1 LPQANLFNPLL
12 ADPVPA
18 GAEFKI
24 EEIFIAMSNLFLY
37 TFTVLI
43 WGSTWLAIKFQIGH
57 VDPMLSVSYR
67 FALAAFLL
75 GFYCRITGLKL
86 HFHLK
91 EHLLMGTQGLLLFS
105 FGYWFVYL
113 SEIHLTSGL
122 VAVIF
127 ATMLFMNILNSRL
140 FLGKRIEGFM
150 MIGAVVGLMGLG
162 LVFWPEIASFEW
174 ANQGLR
180 GLLLGLAGSYL
191 SSLGNILSAYTQK
204 RRIPVVQ
211 NNAFGMAYGSI
222 LLFLVSLLMGK
233 SVNFAVTPGY
243 IGSLLY
249 LAVFGSII
257 AFGCYLTLLGRIGAD
272 KAGYV
277 TLVIPIVALGIST
290 VFEGYHW
297 TGEAFFGLALVLAGN
312 FLVLRRKHASAAVR
326 NGSGRLAFSKR

>member
-1 LPQANLFNPLL
+1 
-12 ADPVPA
+12 
-18 GAEFKI
+18 
-24 EEIFIAMSNLFLY
+24 MSNLFLY
-37 TFTVLI
+37 IFTVMI

-75 GFYCRITGLKL
+75 CCYCRISGMKM
-86 HFHLK
+86 HFSLK
-91 EHLLMGTQGLLLFS
+91 EHLLMGSQGVLLFS
-105 FGYWFVYL
+105 ISYWFVYL

-127 ATMLFMNILNSRL
+127 ATMLFMNIINSRL
-140 FLGKRIEGFM
+140 FLGQRIERLM
-150 MIGAVVGLMGLG
+150 MIGAVAGLVGLG

-174 ANQGLR
+174 SNQGLR

-204 RRIPVVQ
+204 RKIPVIQ
-211 NNAFGMAYGSI
+211 NNVYGMAYGSI
-222 LLFLVSLLMGK
+222 LLFLLSQLMGK
-233 SVNFAVTPGY
+233 PVSFAFTTGY
-243 IGSLLY
+243 IGSLIY

-257 AFGCYLTLLGRIGAD
+257 AFSCYLTLLGRIGAD

-290 VFEGYHW
+290 VLEGYRW
-297 TGEAFFGLALVLAGN
+297 TGEAFVGLMLVLAGN
-312 FLVLRRKHASAAVR
+312 VLVLRRKHASQATR
-326 NGSGRLAFSKR
+326 NAPGHLAFSKR